1 MLLSESILIIDLFT
15 TSLDLELSVA
25 QKCLLLFSVS
35 HRGLQANYTFYK
47 PGCVY
52 KTALWPSQNT
62 LVARL

>member
-47 PGCVY
+47 PECV
-52 KTALWPSQNT
+52 
-62 LVARL
+62 